1 MIFSPIFLA
10 SQLLSDHHRHCWT
23 TPVGRDELESA
34 PLVSLWSRLG
44 LGGDGDAAL
53 ARSAGRGNR
62 RAFDALVH
70 AHNCLLR
77 GFLVRR
83 VGSEAADDVLQETWL
98 AAWTA
103 LPGFAGRSRFK
114 AWLFGIAAHKAADA
128 QRAQSRA
135 PVPWPEG
142 ADEILS
148 TPADPFAAAD
158 LKRSVQATLA
168 TLPSA
173 QREVLE
179 LYYYAELTLPEIAAA
194 LERNLNTVKYQF
206 YQAHA
211 KAGDGLR
218 EYAPASSGGRP

>member
-1 MIFSPIFLA
+1 M
-10 SQLLSDHHRHCWT
+10 
-23 TPVGRDELESA
+23 
-34 PLVSLWSRLG
+34 SLWSRLG
-44 LGGDGDAAL
+44 LGGDSDAAL
-53 ARSAGRGNR
+53 VRAAGRGDR
-62 RAFDALVH
+62 KAFDALVH
-70 AHNCLLR
+70 AHTGLLR

-83 VGSEAADDVLQETWL
+83 VGSEAADDALQETWL

-103 LPGFAGRSRFK
+103 LPRFAGRSRFK

-128 QRAQSRA
+128 QRARRCA
-135 PVPWPEG
+135 PDSWPEG
-142 ADEILS
+142 ADEVLS
-148 TPADPFAAAD
+148 FPTDPFAAAD

-168 TLPSA
+168 KLPSA

-211 KAGDGLR
+211 KAGDGLC
-218 EYAPASSGGRP
+218 EYAPASSGERP